1 MLDELKYFQLVCAE
15 WSVFV
20 FRSVDVHER
29 VFSAV
34 DVVCGALYHHAVVIY
49 C

>member
-20 FRSVDVHER
+20 FRSVGVHEC

-34 DVVCGALYHHAVVIY
+34 DVVCGALYHAVVIY